1 MKKRISSKLSLH
13 FKKMFDFAR
22 IAIILKSL
30 ITQDKTSTSHLITS
44 EPLCDNELIYL
55 VNDFMHRKLVPVGC
69 LPRLLLNFILFYVN
83 KSALATSIH
92 NQISLSLLD
101 LFTTR
106 VLSLWASSSFY
117 HLPHVMFFLV
127 HVLPTISYTIAREHV
142 LSSRCV
148 VAARMFPLPLLPLI

>member
-83 KSALATSIH
+83 TSALASSIH
-92 NQISLSLLD
+92 NQISLFLLD

-106 VLSLWASSSFY
+106 VLS
-117 HLPHVMFFLV
+117 H
-127 HVLPTISYTIAREHV
+127 
-142 LSSRCV
+142 
-148 VAARMFPLPLLPLI
+148 